1 MDDGLKQRLIGAIV
15 LVTSAVIFIPMMFD
29 KNEAEP
35 EQILVDLPV
44 RPELAET
51 ETEIATPTRPELTVF
66 GLAQQPQPDPDIDE
80 VVSENHIA
88 TPPAEVPQ
96 QSQAE
101 GWVIQMGA
109 FKEQKN
115 AESLRDKLRT
125 AQYKAFIQHRPYD
138 TPALY
143 RVYVGPELLLAEIEL
158 LRNELLKQDY
168 KLDNIKI
175 MPLSL
180 GRSG

>member
-29 KNEAEP
+29 ENEAEP
-35 EQILVDLPV
+35 EQILVDLPP

-51 ETEIATPTRPELTVF
+51 EIAPPIRPELTVPP
-66 GLAQQPQPDPDIDE
+66 LVQQPQPEIDE
-80 VVSENHIA
+80 VVPENYLA
-88 TPPAEVPQ
+88 TPAPDVRQ
-96 QSQAE
+96 QSQAG

-115 AESLRDKLRT
+115 AESLRDKLR
-125 AQYKAFIQHRPYD
+125 AARYNAFIQHRPDD

-143 RVYVGPELLLAEIEL
+143 RVYVGPELLLAEIES

-175 MPLSL
+175 VPLSP
-180 GRSG
+180 GRSE